1 MEKKAV
7 ALKKYVQKLKV
18 VGKGKGYIAQVILE
32 FAKENNIPIE
42 KDEILVEKLFDNEL
56 YEEIPDEL
64 YEYVVRVL
72 DFLYNKRN
80 SPKEE

>member
-1 MEKKAV
+1 MDKKAV
-7 ALKKYVQKLKV
+7 ALKKYAQKLKV

-32 FAKENNIPIE
+32 FAKEHNIPIKE
-42 KDEILVEKLFDNEL
+42 DRVLVERLFDNEL

-72 DFLYNKRN
+72 DFLYNIRN